1 MGRVLGV
8 NRHSKHAVAEP
19 CCSTE
24 GQSCN
29 TRQSFRLQLMASLLM
44 AQGPP
49 NMQCPVG
56 LDLHEAPL
64 YLKLGHFW
72 GGAGPSIWAV
82 LDAPRL
88 VLLAGGPLEIPG
100 EHQAFSLRVAL
111 IPVELG
117 EASGEVFE
125 SAAVVVTNNCEVH
138 LSLQAGC
145 GADRYAGALAFD
157 GQVVVL
163 QEDRIPLLV
172 LVLISCVTLWSTRT
186 WWFDFLLRA
195 LPQPCSLW
203 PDKTRG
209 MGIRGGE
216 RERGQDS
223 QKNVRRNLKAA
234 TMFSNGRAGLEMKNT
249 PQEVSL
255 ESSTKQ
261 NETKTSQRGDAPLEG
276 LTRTAKQA
284 GILPASSGQEAP
296 SKARI
301 RKPIRS
307 STVRKAGMEA
317 WTTGPSV
324 LEALRG
330 KWRKEGRDS
339 EEFRRGGKEAEA
351 GSLRNT
357 EVSSLSIALSLWG
370 EGQHQPGKGE
380 ILAPREFSITLNSM
394 VTMEKK
400 FWPHQCN

>member
-29 TRQSFRLQLMASLLM
+29 TRQSFRLQLMAGLLV
-44 AQGPP
+44 AQGPL

-72 GGAGPSIWAV
+72 GGAGPSIRAV

-88 VLLAGGPLEIPG
+88 ILLTGGPFEIPG
-100 EHQAFSLRVAL
+100 EHQAFGLRVAL
-111 IPVELG
+111 IPVELR
-117 EASGEVFE
+117 EASGEVFK

-145 GADRYAGALAFD
+145 GADRYAGALAFN

-172 LVLISCVTLWSTRT
+172 LVLISCVTLWGTRT

-203 PDKTRG
+203 PDKTK
-209 MGIRGGE
+209 GIGIWGGE

-223 QKNVRRNLKAA
+223 ECQKKSQGCNDVLKWKSRSGNEKHAPGRFPWNLA
-234 TMFSNGRAGLEMKNT
+234 
-249 PQEVSL
+249 P
-255 ESSTKQ
+255 KQ

-276 LTRTAKQA
+276 LARTAKQA

-324 LEALRG
+324 QEALRG
-330 KWRKEGRDS
+330 KLRKEGRDS

-351 GSLRNT
+351 GSSRNT

-370 EGQHQPGKGE
+370 EASINQ
-380 ILAPREFSITLNSM
+380 RE
-394 VTMEKK
+394 EK
-400 FWPHQCN
+400 F

>member
-8 NRHSKHAVAEP
+8 NQHSKHAVAEP

-29 TRQSFRLQLMASLLM
+29 TRQSFRLQLMAGLLM
-44 AQGPP
+44 AQGPL

-72 GGAGPSIWAV
+72 GGAGPSIRAV

-88 VLLAGGPLEIPG
+88 ILLAGGPLEIPG
-100 EHQAFSLRVAL
+100 EHQAFCLRVAL
-111 IPVELG
+111 VPVELG
-117 EASGEVFE
+117 EASGEVFK

-172 LVLISCVTLWSTRT
+172 LVLISCVTLWGTRT

-209 MGIRGGE
+209 MGIRGRE

-223 QKNVRRNLKAA
+223 ECQKKSQGCKDVLKWKSRSGNEKHAPGRFPWNLARNKMKQKLLREGMLLWRVSQGQQSKLASFQRALDRR
-234 TMFSNGRAGLEMKNT
+234 
-249 PQEVSL
+249 P
-255 ESSTKQ
+255 
-261 NETKTSQRGDAPLEG
+261 
-276 LTRTAKQA
+276 
-284 GILPASSGQEAP
+284 P

-301 RKPIRS
+301 QKPIRS
-307 STVRKAGMEA
+307 STVQKAGMEA
-317 WTTGPSV
+317 WSTGPSV
-324 LEALRG
+324 QEALRG
-330 KWRKEGRDS
+330 KLRKEGRDS

-370 EGQHQPGKGE
+370 EGQHQPGRGE

-394 VTMEKK
+394 ATMERK